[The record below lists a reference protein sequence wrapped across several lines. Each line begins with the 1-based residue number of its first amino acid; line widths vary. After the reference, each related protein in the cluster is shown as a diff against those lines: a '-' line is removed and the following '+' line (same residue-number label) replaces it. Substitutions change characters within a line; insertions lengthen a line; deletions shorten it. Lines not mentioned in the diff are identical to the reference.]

1 MLMLAAREVTKRY
14 GDIVALNH
22 ISLELST
29 GEVFGLLGSN
39 GAGKTTLMKIFA
51 TLLRPDSGVA
61 FVGNADVVR
70 DPLMARRM
78 IGFVPENPSLY
89 DKLTGREFLNMIAR
103 LRNMKRADADRGIDE
118 MRELFRMGAE
128 LERESDGLS
137 RGMKQKLA
145 LSSALFHKPPVL
157 ILDEPTNGLDPRFAK
172 VLKEW
177 LKNYARAGN
186 TILLSTHVTQ
196 VAEAI
201 CDRIAIIHDGGL
213 VALGSIKEVLDET
226 DASTLEDA
234 FTALVGDA

>member
-1 MLMLAAREVTKRY
+1 MLMLAARDVTKRY
-14 GDIVALNH
+14 GDIIALNRV
-22 ISLELST
+22 SLELSR

-61 FVGNADVVR
+61 VVGNADVVR
-70 DPLMARRM
+70 DPLRARRL

-103 LRNMKRADADRGIDE
+103 LRNMKQADADRGISE

-145 LSSALFHKPPVL
+145 VSSALFHRPPVL

-177 LKNYARAGN
+177 LKEYARAGN

-213 VALGSIKEVLDET
+213 VALGSVKEVCAKSG
-226 DASTLEDA
+226 ASTLEDA
-234 FTALVGDA
+234 FTAIVGDS

>member
-1 MLMLAAREVTKRY
+1 MLVAREISKSY
-14 GDIVALNH
+14 GEIVALDH
-22 ISLELST
+22 VTLELHK

-61 FVGNADVVR
+61 IVGDADVVR
-70 DPLMARRM
+70 EPLRVRKM

-89 DKLTGREFLNMIAR
+89 DKLTGREFLTMIAR
-103 LRNMKRADADRGIDE
+103 LRNMKQADVDRGISE
-118 MRELFRMGAE
+118 MSDLFHMGKE

-145 LSSALFHKPPVL
+145 LSSALFHRPPAL

-172 VLKEW
+172 MLKEW
-177 LKNYARAGN
+177 LREYAHAGN
-186 TILLSTHVTQ
+186 TVLLSTHVTQ

-213 VALGSIKEVLDET
+213 VALGSVGEVCART
-226 DASTLEDA
+226 GASNLEDA
-234 FTALVGDA
+234 FTAIVGDS